1 MWERVQTEANLQKG
15 LKKSLQRLDQHK
27 KKDAEAAEAVSSRVR
42 AIDAEQQKL
51 KTPLNLYTFVSTSK
65 MVIAVLGEKED
76 TARYGEAWKESREVA
91 IQNSLIGGS
100 ALLVISLVRRLV
112 FKI

>member
-27 KKDAEAAEAVSSRVR
+27 TKAAEAAESVSSRVR

-51 KTPLNLYTFVSTSK
+51 KTPFNLDTFVSTSK
-65 MVIAVLGEKED
+65 MVLAVLGEKED
-76 TARYGEAWKESREVA
+76 TDKYGETWKESREMA
-91 IQNSLIGGS
+91 IQNSLVGGS
-100 ALLVISLVRRLV
+100 ALLVVSLVRRLV